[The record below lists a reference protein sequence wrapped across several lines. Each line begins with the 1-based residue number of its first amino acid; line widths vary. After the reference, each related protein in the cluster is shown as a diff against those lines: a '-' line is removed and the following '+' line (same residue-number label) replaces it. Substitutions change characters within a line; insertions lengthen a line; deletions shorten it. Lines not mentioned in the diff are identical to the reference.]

1 MPRKIYE
8 YAIYQRPRQMVR
20 KVYDRPRNVIPTEP
34 PAPPADEYTITAA
47 VVKVDGSNY
56 DDSFT
61 MTVEGGV
68 ENAVLNITAQD
79 GKIKDV
85 TVTSGGK
92 YAADVSGDVEVTDG
106 NGTGGSI
113 TITATK
119 VKQ

>member
-8 YAIYQRPRQMVR
+8 HAVYQRHRQMIR

-34 PAPPADEYTITAA
+34 SAADEYTITAA
-47 VVKVDGSNY
+47 AVKVEGSNY

-79 GKIKDV
+79 GKIKSV

-106 NGTGGSI
+106 NGTGGTI

-119 VKQ
+119 AK